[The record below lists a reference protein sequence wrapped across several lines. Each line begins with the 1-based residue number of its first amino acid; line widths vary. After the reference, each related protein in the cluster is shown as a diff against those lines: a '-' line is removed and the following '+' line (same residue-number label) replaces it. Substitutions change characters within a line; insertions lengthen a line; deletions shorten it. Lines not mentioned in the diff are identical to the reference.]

1 MYGHVYTEDEID
13 FLLKKRPFVT
23 KDKLAEM
30 FNSKFNT
37 NISAKAL
44 QQICVRRGIYSL
56 DDGCFKKGHISHNK
70 GKKQSEYMTDEQIDK
85 SKATRFKKGN
95 VPPNHRNIG
104 DERVLK
110 DGYTEIKIA
119 EPNKWILKHR
129 YIWEQQFGALKKN
142 ETVEF
147 IDGNKSNLSLDNLIK
162 VTRKQSAVMTKL
174 NIRKHGSRE
183 ALECA
188 KTIADIV
195 LKIGEKK

>member
-1 MYGHVYTEDEID
+1 MYGHVYSEDEID
-13 FLLKKRPFVT
+13 FLAKNRPFVT

-44 QQICVRRGIYSL
+44 QQVCARRGVYSL
-56 DDGCFKKGHISHNK
+56 DDGCFKKGHIPFNK
-70 GKKQSEYMTDEQIDK
+70 EKKQSEYMTDEQIERT
-85 SKATRFKKGN
+85 KATRFKKGN
-95 VPPNHRNIG
+95 ITHNHRNIG
-104 DERVLK
+104 EERTAK
-110 DGYTEIKIA
+110 DGYTEIKVD
-119 EPNKWILKHR
+119 EPNKWMLKHR

-147 IDGNKSNLSLDNLIK
+147 IDGDKSNISLDNLIK
-162 VTRKQSAVMTKL
+162 VTRKQSAIMTRL
-174 NIRKHGSRE
+174 NIRKHGSKE